1 MSKRITV
8 VLSDDIV
15 KKARMLQSKLI
26 TQSNS
31 SVSFSSVTNMLLK
44 EGLLHYKPS
53 KSPKS

>member
-53 KSPKS
+53 KS